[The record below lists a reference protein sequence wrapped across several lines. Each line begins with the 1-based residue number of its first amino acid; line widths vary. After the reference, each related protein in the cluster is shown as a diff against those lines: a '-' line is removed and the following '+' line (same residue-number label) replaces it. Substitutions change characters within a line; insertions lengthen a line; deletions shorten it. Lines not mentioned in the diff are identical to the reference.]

1 MDDDIFKLVEII
13 LFALACPFVLPF
25 IEIEGEADE

>member
-1 MDDDIFKLVEII
+1 MNDDICKLFEIF